1 MPEQQTV
8 FNKIKGLKDIV
19 LNTRKHCE
27 QVDEATCSI
36 INSRETF
43 EELLRKNAPVSEHGS

>member
-1 MPEQQTV
+1 MPEPQTV
-8 FNKIKGLKDIV
+8 FNKIKGLTDIV
-19 LNTRKHCE
+19 LSTPRECA

-43 EELLRKNAPVSEHGS
+43 EELLRKNAPIPEHGS

>member
-1 MPEQQTV
+1 MQEQQTV